1 MSGVAQGVSAR
12 YLLDTNIVI
21 YLSKHRSPEILRR
34 MEKLFS
40 GEAVISA
47 ITYGELCFGA
57 ARSVKPVA
65 TQKVVDQLAE
75 AFPVL
80 AVAGDAAR
88 EYGKLRAQLAAKGT
102 PIGPN
107 DLWIAAQAKSAG
119 LTLVTN
125 NEREFRRVSGLKVEN
140 WV

>member
-1 MSGVAQGVSAR
+1 MSAIAQGIKPR

-21 YLSKHRSPEILRR
+21 YLSKHRSPEIVRR
-34 MEKLFS
+34 LEKLLA

-57 ARSVKPVA
+57 ARSIKPAA
-65 TQKVVDQLAE
+65 TQKVVDQLA
-75 AFPVL
+75 ATFPVF
-80 AVAGDAAR
+80 AISTAAAR

-107 DLWIAAQAKSAG
+107 DLWIAAQAKSEG

>member
-1 MSGVAQGVSAR
+1 MSAIAQGIKPR

-21 YLSKHRSPEILRR
+21 YLSKHRSPEIVRR
-34 MEKLFS
+34 LEKLLA

-57 ARSVKPVA
+57 ARSVKPAA
-65 TQKVVDQLAE
+65 TQKVVDQLA
-75 AFPVL
+75 ATFPVF
-80 AVAGDAAR
+80 AISTAAAR

-107 DLWIAAQAKSAG
+107 DLWIAAQAKSEG

>member
-1 MSGVAQGVSAR
+1 MLA
-12 YLLDTNIVI
+12 
-21 YLSKHRSPEILRR
+21 
-34 MEKLFS
+34 

-57 ARSVKPVA
+57 ARSVKPAA
-65 TQKVVDQLAE
+65 TQKVVDQLAN

-80 AVAGDAAR
+80 AVSTAAGC

-107 DLWIAAQAKSAG
+107 DLWIAAQAKSEG

>member
-1 MSGVAQGVSAR
+1 MSAIAQGIKPR

-21 YLSKHRSPEILRR
+21 YLSKHRSPEMVRR
-34 MEKLFS
+34 LEKLLA

-57 ARSVKPVA
+57 ARSVKPAA
-65 TQKVVDQLAE
+65 TQKVVDQLA
-75 AFPVL
+75 ATFPVF
-80 AVAGDAAR
+80 AISTAAAR

-107 DLWIAAQAKSAG
+107 DLWIAAQAKSEG

>member
-1 MSGVAQGVSAR
+1 MSAVVQGIKPR

-21 YLSKHRSPEILRR
+21 YLSKHRSPEIVRR
-34 MEKLFS
+34 LEKLLA

-57 ARSVKPVA
+57 ARSVKPAA
-65 TQKVVDQLAE
+65 TQKVVEQLA
-75 AFPVL
+75 ATFPVF
-80 AVAGDAAR
+80 AISTAAAR

-107 DLWIAAQAKSAG
+107 DLWIAAQAKSES